1 MSKELTEW
9 LKRLKFV
16 KRQSYED
23 VIRRMIEV
31 CVVKFGDGK
40 EVDLDELRELLWFG
54 KKFE

>member
-1 MSKELTEW
+1 
-9 LKRLKFV
+9 
-16 KRQSYED
+16 
-23 VIRRMIEV
+23 MIEV